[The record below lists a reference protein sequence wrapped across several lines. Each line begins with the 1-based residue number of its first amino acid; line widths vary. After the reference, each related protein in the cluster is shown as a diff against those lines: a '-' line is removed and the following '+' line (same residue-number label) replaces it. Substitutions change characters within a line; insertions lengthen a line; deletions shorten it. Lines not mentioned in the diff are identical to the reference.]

1 MTAFIIRRTL
11 HLLRQVEP
19 RAVLSPSLAPSPL
32 PSVLTR
38 LTPFCTSIALNV
50 KMIQIPEPLAIGVSL
65 PTLSVPLTM
74 KATEEK
80 PLEEVPGSNCCV
92 VNVDDLKA
100 DVENVKSHD
109 RNEVGVKMLD
119 DEVERRTSC
128 SDVIVIL
135 LDVLVILLFIAL
147 VTTKLAQ
154 LMGFT

>member
-1 MTAFIIRRTL
+1 
-11 HLLRQVEP
+11 
-19 RAVLSPSLAPSPL
+19 
-32 PSVLTR
+32 
-38 LTPFCTSIALNV
+38 
-50 KMIQIPEPLAIGVSL
+50 MIQIPEPLAIGVSL

-80 PLEEVPGSNCCV
+80 PLEEVPGSNSCV

>member
-1 MTAFIIRRTL
+1 
-11 HLLRQVEP
+11 
-19 RAVLSPSLAPSPL
+19 
-32 PSVLTR
+32 
-38 LTPFCTSIALNV
+38 
-50 KMIQIPEPLAIGVSL
+50 MIQIPEPLAIGVSL

-100 DVENVKSHD
+100 DVENDKSHD

-119 DEVERRTSC
+119 DEVERRTASC

-135 LDVLVILLFIAL
+135 LDVLLIAL